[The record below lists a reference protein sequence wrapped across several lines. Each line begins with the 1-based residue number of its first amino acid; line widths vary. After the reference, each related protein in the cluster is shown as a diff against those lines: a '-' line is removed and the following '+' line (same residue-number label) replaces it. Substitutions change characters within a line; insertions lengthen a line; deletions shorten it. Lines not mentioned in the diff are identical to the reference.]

1 MAKAQLKTTAELKTK
16 ATEISVADYI
26 AALPD
31 ERRRSEAAVIDALY
45 RRVTGLAP
53 KMWGPSIIG
62 YGSYDYTYAS
72 GHSGTSCR
80 AGYSPRKAALVFY
93 VMGGGHSALGPTLLA
108 RLGKHTA
115 SKGCLYVK
123 KLADVDL
130 GVMEELVVLSW
141 ERMNREYPD

>member
-1 MAKAQLKTTAELKTK
+1 MAKAELKTK

-31 ERRRSEAAVIDALY
+31 ERRRSEAVAIDALF
-45 RRVTGLAP
+45 RRVTGLEP

-62 YGSYDYTYAS
+62 YGSYDYTYDS

-80 AGYSPRKAALVFY
+80 AGFSPRKAALTLY
-93 VMGGGHSALGPTLLA
+93 VMGEAGHSAEGAALLA

-115 SKGCLYVK
+115 SKGCLYIK
-123 KLADVDL
+123 KLTDVDL
-130 GVMEELVVLSW
+130 GVLEELVALSW
-141 ERMNREYPD
+141 ASMNAAYPA